1 MINWT
6 DYQFEKK
13 TILIVEDTE
22 SSILFFNAAL
32 SRSKAKLLWA
42 KDGAEAIERFISNYA
57 DIDIVLLDLNLPKV
71 SGFDVLKKIRN
82 ISSEIPVIVQTAYL
96 FSGERKSSMD
106 LGANDFISKP
116 IQLDELLENMA
127 KYLNTEYAV

>member
-96 FSGERKSSMD
+96 FSNERKSSMD